1 MEQIALII
9 GENYIYWSAV
19 IRVMA
24 AAAAICAF
32 LALYLRTGKSPVAA
46 LAGIPLAIISS
57 LVLSRMASWYFHP
70 EGTLEA
76 ALDFGNP
83 GGFALMGVFAGCF
96 LTAAFLRLV
105 KLTDN
110 LPQLLD
116 CMAVSGALG
125 IATGRLSSAFNAS
138 ARGLILPETVG
149 FPWATVVQNPV
160 SGMPEHRLAT
170 FLLQAMAAGLIFV
183 ILLLFTA
190 GKREKKDGDACL
202 LFLLFY
208 GASQAVLDSTRYD
221 SLHFRS
227 NGFIGAVQVLSA
239 AAMALCVIL
248 FAIRMVRAGGW
259 KKWHGVLWLFQ
270 AACFGLAGYMEYYV
284 QRHGHEAEVAY
295 SIMGIALL
303 GIILSALVTRSRA
316 AVEERNH
323 DAWLLRIRRFQK
335 EDA

>member
-9 GENYIYWSAV
+9 GDNYIYWSAV
-19 IRVMA
+19 VRVMA

-32 LALYLRTGKSPVAA
+32 QALYLKTGKSPVAA
-46 LAGIPLAIISS
+46 FVGIPLAIVSS
-57 LVLSRMASWYFHP
+57 LVLSRLASWYFHP

-76 ALDFGNP
+76 ALDFSSP

-96 LTAAFLRLV
+96 LTALFLRLV

-110 LPQLLD
+110 LLQLLD

-125 IATGRLSSAFNAS
+125 IAAGRLSSAFNAS
-138 ARGLILPETVG
+138 DRGMILPEAVG
-149 FPWATVVQNPV
+149 FPWATAVQNPV

-170 FLLQAMAAGLIFV
+170 FLIQAMAAGLIFV
-183 ILLLFTA
+183 ALLLFTA

-208 GASQAVLDSTRYD
+208 GASQVILDSTRYD

-227 NGFIGAVQVLSA
+227 NGFVGAVQVLSA
-239 AAMALCVIL
+239 AAMVLSVIL
-248 FAIRMVRAGGW
+248 FAVRMVRSGGW
-259 KKWHGVLWLFQ
+259 KKWHGFLWMFQ

-284 QRHGHEAEVAY
+284 QRHGHEAAFAY
-295 SIMGIALL
+295 SVMGCALL
-303 GIILSALVTRSRA
+303 GIILSALFTRSRA

-323 DAWLLRIRRFQK
+323 EAWLMRIRRFQK

>member
-9 GENYIYWSAV
+9 GDNYIYWSAV

-32 LALYLRTGKSPVAA
+32 LALHLRTGKRPVAA
-46 LAGIPLAIISS
+46 LAGIPLAITSS
-57 LVLSRMASWYFHP
+57 LMLSRIASWYFHP

-76 ALDFGNP
+76 ALDFSNP

-96 LTAAFLRLV
+96 LTAVFLRLM

-110 LPQLLD
+110 LPQILD

-125 IATGRLSSAFNAS
+125 IAAGRLSAAFNAS
-138 ARGLILPETVG
+138 DRGMILPEAVG

-183 ILLLFTA
+183 ILLLYTA
-190 GKREKKDGDACL
+190 DKREKKDGDACA

-208 GASQAVLDSTRYD
+208 GASQVMLDSTRYD

-239 AAMALCVIL
+239 AAMVLCVIL

-259 KKWHGVLWLFQ
+259 KKWHGVLWIFQ
-270 AACFGLAGYMEYYV
+270 AACFGLVGYMEYYV
-284 QRHGHEAEVAY
+284 QRHSHEAAFAY
-295 SIMGIALL
+295 SIMGIALW
-303 GIILSALVTRSRA
+303 GIILSTLFTRSRA

-335 EDA
+335 EDT

>member
-9 GENYIYWSAV
+9 GDKYIYWSAV

-32 LALYLRTGKSPVAA
+32 LALYLRTGKNPAAA
-46 LAGIPLAIISS
+46 LAGIPLAVVSS
-57 LVLSRMASWYFHP
+57 LVLSRLTSWYFRP
-70 EGTLEA
+70 ESTLEA
-76 ALDFGNP
+76 ALNFNSP
-83 GGFALMGVFAGCF
+83 GGFALVGVFAGCF
-96 LTAAFLRLV
+96 LTAVFLRLV

-125 IATGRLSSAFNAS
+125 IAAGRLSSAFNAS
-138 ARGLILPETVG
+138 DRGMILPEAVG
-149 FPWATVVQNPV
+149 FPWVTVVQNPV
-160 SGMPEHRLAT
+160 SGMPEYRLAT

-190 GKREKKDGDACL
+190 GKREKKDGDACA

-208 GASQAVLDSTRYD
+208 GASQVMLDSTRYD
-221 SLHFRS
+221 ALHFRS
-227 NGFIGAVQVLSA
+227 NGFVGAVQVLSA
-239 AAMALCVIL
+239 AAMALSVIL
-248 FAIRMVRAGGW
+248 FAVRMVRAGGW
-259 KKWHGVLWLFQ
+259 KKWHGALWIFQ

-284 QRHGHEAEVAY
+284 QRHGHEAAVAY
-295 SIMGIALL
+295 SIMGAALL
-303 GIILSALVTRSRA
+303 GIILSTLFTRSRA

-323 DAWLLRIRRFQK
+323 DAWLMRIRRFQK
-335 EDA
+335 EDT